1 MRAVTGVPIK
11 FVGVGE
17 KTDALEVFHPD
28 RVAQRI
34 LGMGDLLSLIEKA
47 EESFDMKEAE
57 RLQKRMMQAEMNF
70 DDLLAQ
76 MRQVRKLGPIG
87 QLLDMIPGLNRFKDQ
102 INQEDAE
109 KSLRKIEALICSMT
123 TKERRNPKLLNASRK
138 KRIARGAGY
147 VNTDTKPERELEG
160 IQEVNQLLKQL
171 REMQRMM
178 KMLKSGHG
186 PDLGK
191 MFR

>member
-1 MRAVTGVPIK
+1 
-11 FVGVGE
+11 
-17 KTDALEVFHPD
+17 
-28 RVAQRI
+28 
-34 LGMGDLLSLIEKA
+34 MGDLLSLIEKA
-47 EESFDMKEAE
+47 EENFDMKEAE

-87 QLLDMIPGLNRFKDQ
+87 QLLDMVPGLNRFKDQ

-123 TKERRNPKLLNASRK
+123 TQERRNPKLLNASRK
-138 KRIARGAGY
+138 KRVARGAGY
-147 VNTDTKPERELEG
+147 VNTETKPERELEG
-160 IQEVNQLLKQL
+160 IQEINQLLKQL

-178 KMLKSGHG
+178 KMLKSGRG